1 MPLFCDVALAVPL
14 DMAFTYAI
22 PPGMEPVV
30 GGRVLVPFRQQ
41 RMSGIVVELHDRAPQ
56 GIDDFRNDG
65 KEERVRPQGLQPDF
79 LAMPGSAANEVAER
93 VEFETSAAKAAIE
106 NNPLTAALKRC
117 ATPNQ
122 IFPAASKAAPV
133 HKSVPA
139 DPPISKASSNAKAAW
154 IRSVIEA
161 LDVAPVLD
169 EQLLKLGR
177 WIADYYLAPIGEVFR
192 TMLPLV
198 AEFKRTITYRITDQ
212 GHMALHLAGMSGSP
226 ARSQRTPDE
235 QLVEFRVLD
244 YLAEREGVREQ
255 SLRGATKVSK
265 ALLAGMVRKK
275 WIARED
281 VSAVRDAVRTIK
293 VAVLLGAE
301 AASEGKIA
309 EASPP
314 PDGPE
319 ARPHTET
326 QHPQNERSAG
336 DSPAVAGATS
346 PRSSLAKKL
355 NNNQRA
361 LIDALAAAGGR
372 LPVETLRDLDVPRTT
387 LATLVRRGLIE
398 IVEEP
403 EDRTAPKLKPRRS
416 PFEFEFSP
424 AQKEAVKQILE
435 SVGARKFTG
444 MLLHGVTGSGK
455 TAVYLAVMRE
465 VLEQGRSSILLVP
478 EIGLTPAM
486 AADLIQVFG
495 DEVAILHSGLSDD
508 ERAEQWHRIKR
519 GEARVVVGT
528 RSAVFAPVSDLALVI
543 VDEEQDSSYK
553 QEETPR
559 YHARDVAVMRAKMA
573 GAVVVL
579 GSATPSL
586 ESYYNAKKHKYAL
599 LELPD
604 RVEQRPLPEVEIL
617 DMRQEFQETGQE
629 QVISRKLAEE
639 IRERLEK
646 KEQVMVLL
654 NRRGYSPVVLCRA
667 CGETLQ
673 CKNCAVSMTHH
684 KREHK
689 MECHY
694 CGHVAQI
701 PNKCAK
707 CGSEYVYFV
716 GTGSEKLE
724 ELLHGM
730 FPQARIGRLDRDTVR
745 GREDFER
752 ALNAL
757 NEGELDMLVGT
768 QMIAK
773 GHDVHGV
780 TLVGVVGADHA
791 LSLPDFRAAER
802 TFQLLTQVAGR
813 AGRGNSPGKVVLQT
827 YFPDHY
833 AVQFAA
839 RHDFAGFYDKEL
851 QFRSWMHYPPY
862 SAIANVV
869 IRSEKLDEALAW
881 SGELGRW
888 FEKTRHEGIRVLG
901 PAAAPILRLKRDY
914 RYHFILKSP
923 SREKMNALL
932 RAMLKEAAA
941 KKIPRTQVIVDVDAV
956 WLM

>member
-14 DMAFTYAI
+14 DIVFTYAI

-41 RMSGIVVELHDRAPQ
+41 RMSGIVVELHDRPPQ
-56 GIDDFRNDG
+56 VN
-65 KEERVRPQGLQPDF
+65 
-79 LAMPGSAANEVAER
+79 
-93 VEFETSAAKAAIE
+93 
-106 NNPLTAALKRC
+106 
-117 ATPNQ
+117 
-122 IFPAASKAAPV
+122 ASLIKI
-133 HKSVPA
+133 K
-139 DPPISKASSNAKAAW
+139 K
-154 IRSVIEA
+154 VIEA
-161 LDVAPVLD
+161 LDLAPVLD
-169 EQLLKLGR
+169 DHLLKLGK
-177 WIADYYLAPIGEVFR
+177 WIADYYLAPLGEVFR
-192 TMLPLV
+192 TMLPLS
-198 AEFKRTITYRITDQ
+198 AEFKRSIAYRITDE
-212 GHMALHLAGMSGSP
+212 GRIALHLAGMSGSP
-226 ARSQRTPDE
+226 ARSKRTPE
-235 QLVEFRVLD
+235 QQLVEFRVLD
-244 YLAEREGVREQ
+244 YLAERESVQEQ
-255 SLRGATKVSK
+255 SLRGATLVGK
-265 ALLAGMVRKK
+265 ALLSGMVRKK

-281 VSAVRDAVRTIK
+281 VSAARDAARLVKI
-293 VAVLLGAE
+293 AVLRRTEERDLLGTELNPSLAAE
-301 AASEGKIA
+301 GA
-309 EASPP
+309 PP
-314 PDGPE
+314 RNGPE
-319 ARPHTET
+319 DRHHT
-326 QHPQNERSAG
+326 P
-336 DSPAVAGATS
+336 PAK
-346 PRSSLAKKL
+346 SLNA
-355 NNNQRA
+355 NQRT
-361 LIDALAAAGGR
+361 LIETLVAAGGR
-372 LPVETLRDLDVPRTT
+372 APVEALRGLDVPRTT
-387 LATLVRRGLIE
+387 LSTLVRRGLIE
-398 IVEEP
+398 LVDEP
-403 EDRTAPKLKPRRS
+403 QALTAPKLKPRPS
-416 PFEFEFSP
+416 PFEFEFSA
-424 AQKEAVKQILE
+424 AQKNALANIGEAVA
-435 SVGARKFTG
+435 SRKFAG
-444 MLLHGVTGSGK
+444 LLLHGITGSGK
-455 TAVYLAVMRE
+455 TAVYLACMRQ

-478 EIGLTPAM
+478 EIGLTPAV
-486 AADLIQVFG
+486 AADLHQVFG
-495 DEVAILHSGLSDD
+495 DEVAILHSGLSDA
-508 ERAEQWHRIKR
+508 ERAEQWHRIRR
-519 GEARVVVGT
+519 GEARVVAGT
-528 RSAVFAPVSDLALVI
+528 RSAVFAPVGDLALVI

-559 YHARDVAVMRAKMA
+559 YHARDVAVMRAKMS

-586 ESYYNAKKHKYAL
+586 ESYYNAKKNKYAL
-599 LELPD
+599 VELPD
-604 RVEQRPLPEVEIL
+604 RVEMRPLPEVEIV

-667 CGETLQ
+667 CGKTLQ

-694 CGHVAQI
+694 CGHVERI
-701 PNKCAK
+701 PDKCAH

-757 NEGELDMLVGT
+757 NESALDMLVGT

-773 GHDVHGV
+773 GHDIHGV
-780 TLVGVVGADHA
+780 TLVGVIGADMA
-791 LSLPDFRAAER
+791 LGLPDFRASER

-813 AGRGNSPGKVVLQT
+813 AGRGQSPGKVVLQT
-827 YFPDHY
+827 YFQEHY

-839 RHDFAGFYDKEL
+839 RHDFAGFYEKEL
-851 QFRSWMHYPPY
+851 QFRAWMHYPPY
-862 SAIANVV
+862 SAIANVL
-869 IRSEKLDEALAW
+869 IRSEKLDEALTW

-901 PAAAPILRLKRDY
+901 PAAAPITRLKRDY

-923 SREKMNALL
+923 SREKMNTLL
-932 RAMLKEAAA
+932 RAMLVETTAR
-941 KKIPRTQVIVDVDAV
+941 KIPRAQVIVDVDAV